1 MDTHNELSEFEN
13 LNAELTNTSIS
24 YLKESAKWGRFLSIL
39 GFILSGLMILGSLF
53 MMTVFSSIPASTDL
67 GPMSALPGAAMG
79 LMYIFIALL
88 YLLPSLFLFRF
99 SKNTLQAINS
109 SNSSQITTAFKN
121 LKSMFKF
128 MGIAAIIFIGI
139 YVIGIIIAAI
149 GLAATAGFS

>member
-1 MDTHNELSEFEN
+1 MDTHNELSEFES

-39 GFILSGLMILGSLF
+39 GFILSGLMILASLF
-53 MMTVFSSIPASTDL
+53 MMTAFSSFPGGADF
-67 GPMSALPGAAMG
+67 GPMGALPGVAMG
-79 LMYIFIALL
+79 LIYILIALL

-128 MGIAAIIFIGI
+128 MGIAAILFIGL
-139 YVIGIIIAAI
+139 YVIGIIVAI
-149 GLAATAGFS
+149 GVAATQGFS